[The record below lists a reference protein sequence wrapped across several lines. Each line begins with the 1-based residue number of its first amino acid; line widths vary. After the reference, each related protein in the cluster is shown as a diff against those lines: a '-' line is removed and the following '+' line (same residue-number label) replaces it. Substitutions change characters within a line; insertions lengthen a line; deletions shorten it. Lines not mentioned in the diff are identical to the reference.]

1 MRRIGQHELMLD
13 VNHVV
18 VRTYN
23 KMHVGLKVQV
33 E

>member
-1 MRRIGQHELMLD
+1 MLD

-33 E
+33 EWGIGG